1 MIVVAF
7 TVSELYPVNF
17 VRFVEFPFFNM
28 RAFEIFFCFCVYLLI
43 MARETEPQFFTK
55 TTNSIPRLGRSDQ
68 MPQMPSLL
76 PNLVRR
82 VATELHFVIKMVND
96 NDRDGNG
103 ELNAEELMDS
113 SFIRNAVKNE
123 LEARELRGQYLAPHG
138 EAAREE
144 ESDGKQRLTFEEN
157 LIM

>member
-123 LEARELRGQYLAPHG
+123 LEARELRELPM
-138 EAAREE
+138 E
-144 ESDGKQRLTFEEN
+144 KQREKRNQMEN
-157 LIM
+157 KG

>member
-1 MIVVAF
+1 
-7 TVSELYPVNF
+7 
-17 VRFVEFPFFNM
+17 M
-28 RAFEIFFCFCVYLLI
+28 RAFQIFFCFCIYLLTS
-43 MARETEPQFFTK
+43 ETQGQFFTK

-68 MPQMPSLL
+68 MPSMFPD
-76 PNLVRR
+76 LVRR
-82 VATELHFVIKMVND
+82 VAKELHFVIKIVNE

-123 LEARELRGQYLAPHG
+123 LEARELRGQYLAPNG